1 MYVRDCKSKLSK
13 AQTRHLRLE
22 QSNMFQSSLLITF
35 LPRITIFPLK
45 ITISAP
51 KIYHCPLRK
60 SISAPKIYHCS
71 HLKNDIFHLSCASV
85 CSSRPTRS
93 PEESLLMPILGPI
106 LPNPSRRWLEY
117 PLSMEVFNGKIMGKY
132 RKLHSKWRFLV
143 DKSWPQWDLMPIY
156 GDLTSNRHFTTRTM
170 KGSQWDVMEL
180 KRIMMAMV

>member
-51 KIYHCPLRK
+51 KIYHCSLRKSISAPKIYHCSRRK

-132 RKLHSKWRFLV
+132 RKLHSK
-143 DKSWPQWDLMPIY
+143 
-156 GDLTSNRHFTTRTM
+156 
-170 KGSQWDVMEL
+170 
-180 KRIMMAMV
+180 